1 MPGATLRTGGQR
13 RRTHTEA
20 HIPAEIVVARIV
32 YWVFGVIE
40 AIVAMRFALR
50 LLGANPAAQFT
61 KFVYQLS
68 TALIAPFLA
77 VFPTPRVQG
86 AAFDWSA
93 LLAMAV
99 YALVAW
105 GIVALIYAARPREDV
120 ATLEESEHVD
130 DSETEQRR

>member
-1 MPGATLRTGGQR
+1 
-13 RRTHTEA
+13 
-20 HIPAEIVVARIV
+20 V

-86 AAFDWSA
+86 APVERGAPTGGCRDA
-93 LLAMAV
+93 
-99 YALVAW
+99 
-105 GIVALIYAARPREDV
+105 
-120 ATLEESEHVD
+120 
-130 DSETEQRR
+130 